1 MFIKRVSILAAALSV
16 VACASTQPQA
26 PMPVMAPQP
35 VVTAPAPHPYA
46 LPQAPARVVNPA
58 PAWFSKLPEDTPDMI
73 FSAAVG
79 SSVDEQMAYDK
90 ARMQAERKLV
100 EMMNSRVR
108 SNVKS
113 YRNDRGDNM
122 LESTEITV
130 NKTADGELIGAQ
142 RVDSQATFDGRVYRV
157 YVLLRYPL
165 AQNNTLRRERENAQA
180 KREADLRAAR
190 AQQDLERETQRQ
202 RTAAEAA
209 DRRLKEEIGPRSDA
223 PAPAAPPATAPAQVI
238 NTTEGTVQLM
248 DVDNAEYK
256 KKRAEALSKPDAVI
270 GQSVLR

>member
-1 MFIKRVSILAAALSV
+1 MKLSV
-16 VACASTQPQA
+16 IALALVASIGAAQAQTQ
-26 PMPVMAPQP
+26 
-35 VVTAPAPHPYA
+35 PHPYA
-46 LPQAPARVVNPA
+46 MNQAPVSAPPAA
-58 PAWFSKLPEDTPDMI
+58 PAWFVRLPEDTPDMI

-100 EMMNSRVR
+100 EMMSARIR

-113 YRNDRGDNM
+113 YRNDRGDSM
-122 LESTEITV
+122 QESTEIVV

-142 RVDSQATFDGRVYRV
+142 RVDSQATFDGRTYRV

-165 AQNNTLRRERENAQA
+165 AQNNSLRREREGATA
-180 KREADLRAAR
+180 KRESDLRAAR

-202 RTAAEAA
+202 RTEAEAA
-209 DRRLKEEIGPRSDA
+209 DRRLKEEIGPRPDA
-223 PAPAAPPATAPAQVI
+223 PAPAATV
-238 NTTEGTVQLM
+238 NTTEGPVKLL

-256 KKRAEALSKPDAVI
+256 KKRDEALAKPGAVI
-270 GQSVLR
+270 GQTVLR

>member
-1 MFIKRVSILAAALSV
+1 MYTLITKEVDMKLSV
-16 VACASTQPQA
+16 ITLALVASLGIAQAQTQ
-26 PMPVMAPQP
+26 
-35 VVTAPAPHPYA
+35 PHPYA
-46 LPQAPARVVNPA
+46 MNQAPVVAPPTA
-58 PAWFSKLPEDTPDMI
+58 PAWFTRLPEDTPDMI

-100 EMMNSRVR
+100 ELMSSRVR

-122 LESTEITV
+122 QESTEITI

-165 AQNNTLRRERENAQA
+165 AQNNTLRREREGAQS

-202 RTAAEAA
+202 RTEAEAA

-223 PAPAAPPATAPAQVI
+223 PAPAQSV
-238 NTTEGTVQLM
+238 NTTEGPVKLL

-256 KKRAEALSKPDAVI
+256 QKRADALAKPGAVI
-270 GQSVLR
+270 GQTVVR

>member
-1 MFIKRVSILAAALSV
+1 MKLSV
-16 VACASTQPQA
+16 IALALVASIGAAQA
-26 PMPVMAPQP
+26 QTVEHSLSAPK
-35 VVTAPAPHPYA
+35 PHPYA
-46 LPQAPARVVNPA
+46 MNQAPVMAQPA
-58 PAWFSKLPEDTPDMI
+58 APSWFTRLPEDTPDMI

-100 EMMNSRVR
+100 ELMSSRIR

-113 YRNDRGDNM
+113 YRNDRGDSM
-122 LESTEITV
+122 QESTEVTV

-165 AQNNTLRRERENAQA
+165 AQNNTLRREREGAQA
-180 KREADLRAAR
+180 KRESDLRAAR
-190 AQQDLERETQRQ
+190 AQQDLDRETQRQ
-202 RTAAEAA
+202 RTEAEAA
-209 DRRLKEEIGPRSDA
+209 DRRLREEIGPRPDTPVPAAA
-223 PAPAAPPATAPAQVI
+223 PAPAQTV
-238 NTTEGTVQLM
+238 NTSEGPVKLM

-256 KKRAEALSKPDAVI
+256 KKREEALAKPGAVI
-270 GQSVLR
+270 GQTVVR

>member
-1 MFIKRVSILAAALSV
+1 MYTLITKEVDMKLSV
-16 VACASTQPQA
+16 IALALVASIGAAQAQTQ
-26 PMPVMAPQP
+26 
-35 VVTAPAPHPYA
+35 PHPYA
-46 LPQAPARVVNPA
+46 MNQAPVVA
-58 PAWFSKLPEDTPDMI
+58 PASAPGWFTRLPEDTPDMI

-90 ARMQAERKLV
+90 ARIQAERKLV
-100 EMMNSRVR
+100 EMMSSRVR

-122 LESTEITV
+122 QESTEIVV

-165 AQNNTLRRERENAQA
+165 AQNNSLRKEREGAQS
-180 KREADLRAAR
+180 KRESDLRAAR

-202 RTAAEAA
+202 RTEAEAA

-223 PAPAAPPATAPAQVI
+223 PVPAATPAQSV
-238 NTTEGTVQLM
+238 NTTEGPVKLL

-256 KKRAEALSKPDAVI
+256 QKRAEALTKPGAVI
-270 GQSVLR
+270 GQTVVR

>member
-1 MFIKRVSILAAALSV
+1 MFIKRVSILATAISL

-26 PMPVMAPQP
+26 PMPAPAPQP

-46 LPQAPARVVNPA
+46 LPQAPSRVVNPA
-58 PAWFSKLPEDTPDMI
+58 PAWFTKLPEDTPDMI
-73 FSAAVG
+73 FATAVG

-100 EMMNSRVR
+100 EMMSSRVR

-113 YRNDRGDNM
+113 YRNDRGDSM
-122 LESTEITV
+122 QESTEVTI

-180 KREADLRAAR
+180 KRESDLRAAR

-202 RTAAEAA
+202 RTEAEAA
-209 DRRLKEEIGPRSDA
+209 DRRLREEIGPRPD
-223 PAPAAPPATAPAQVI
+223 ATAPAATPAQTV
-238 NTTEGTVQLM
+238 NTTEGPVKLL
-248 DVDNAEYK
+248 DVDNAEYRQ
-256 KKRAEALSKPDAVI
+256 KRTEALAKPGAVI
-270 GQSVLR
+270 GQTVAR

>member
-1 MFIKRVSILAAALSV
+1 MKLSV
-16 VACASTQPQA
+16 IALALVASMGAAQA
-26 PMPVMAPQP
+26 QTVEYPYSAPKS
-35 VVTAPAPHPYA
+35 HPYA
-46 LPQAPARVVNPA
+46 MNTAPVAAPASA
-58 PAWFSKLPEDTPDMI
+58 PAWFVRLPEDTADMI

-79 SSVDEQMAYDK
+79 TSVDEQMAYDK

-100 EMMNSRVR
+100 EMMSARVR

-113 YRNDRGDNM
+113 YRNDRGDSM
-122 LESTEITV
+122 QESTEIVV

-165 AQNNTLRRERENAQA
+165 AQNNSLRKEREGAQS
-180 KREADLRAAR
+180 KRESDLRAAR

-202 RTAAEAA
+202 RTDAEAA

-223 PAPAAPPATAPAQVI
+223 PAPAAAPTTAQTV
-238 NTTEGTVQLM
+238 NTSEGPVKLL
-248 DVDNAEYK
+248 DVDNVEYK
-256 KKRAEALSKPDAVI
+256 QKRTEALAKPGAVI
-270 GQSVLR
+270 GQTVVR

>member
-1 MFIKRVSILAAALSV
+1 MKLSV
-16 VACASTQPQA
+16 IALALVASIGAAQAQTQ
-26 PMPVMAPQP
+26 
-35 VVTAPAPHPYA
+35 PHPYA
-46 LPQAPARVVNPA
+46 MNTAPVVAPASA
-58 PAWFSKLPEDTPDMI
+58 PAWFVKLPEDTADMI

-79 SSVDEQMAYDK
+79 TSVDEQMAYDK

-100 EMMNSRVR
+100 ELMSARVR

-113 YRNDRGDNM
+113 YRNDRGDSM
-122 LESTEITV
+122 QESTEITV

-165 AQNNTLRRERENAQA
+165 AQNNTLRQDRERAQS

-202 RTAAEAA
+202 RDQAEAA
-209 DRRLKEEIGPRSDA
+209 DRKLKEEIGPRPDA
-223 PAPAAPPATAPAQVI
+223 PASATSV
-238 NTTEGTVQLM
+238 NTSEGPVKLL

-256 KKRAEALSKPDAVI
+256 QKRAEALAKPGAVI
-270 GQSVLR
+270 GQSVVR

>member
-1 MFIKRVSILAAALSV
+1 MKLSV
-16 VACASTQPQA
+16 IALALVASIGAAQAQTQ
-26 PMPVMAPQP
+26 
-35 VVTAPAPHPYA
+35 PHPYA
-46 LPQAPARVVNPA
+46 MNQAPVVA
-58 PAWFSKLPEDTPDMI
+58 PASAPGWFTRLPEDTPDMI

-90 ARMQAERKLV
+90 ARIQAERKLV
-100 EMMNSRVR
+100 EMMSSRVR

-122 LESTEITV
+122 QESTEIVV

-165 AQNNTLRRERENAQA
+165 AQNNTLRREREGTQS

-202 RTAAEAA
+202 RDQAEAA

-223 PAPAAPPATAPAQVI
+223 PAPAATPTTTPTQSV
-238 NTTEGTVQLM
+238 NTTEGPVKLL
-248 DVDNAEYK
+248 DVDNAEYRQ
-256 KKRAEALSKPDAVI
+256 KRAEALAKPGAVI
-270 GQSVLR
+270 GQTVVR

>member
-1 MFIKRVSILAAALSV
+1 MKLRAIAIAL
-16 VACASTQPQA
+16 VAVIGSAQAQTQ
-26 PMPVMAPQP
+26 
-35 VVTAPAPHPYA
+35 PHPYA
-46 LPQAPARVVNPA
+46 MNTAPVVAPPTA
-58 PAWFSKLPEDTPDMI
+58 PAWFTRLPEDTPDMI

-90 ARMQAERKLV
+90 ARIQAERKLV
-100 EMMNSRVR
+100 EMMSSRVR

-122 LESTEITV
+122 QESTEIVV

-142 RVDSQATFDGRVYRV
+142 RVDSQATFDGRTYRV

-165 AQNNTLRRERENAQA
+165 AQNNSLRQDRERAQS

-202 RTAAEAA
+202 RAEAEAA
-209 DRRLKEEIGPRSDA
+209 DAKLRQEIGPRPDAAA
-223 PAPAAPPATAPAQVI
+223 PAPAPAQTV
-238 NTTEGTVQLM
+238 NTSEGPVKLL

-256 KKRAEALSKPDAVI
+256 RKRDEALQKPGAVI
-270 GQSVLR
+270 GQATVQ

>member
-1 MFIKRVSILAAALSV
+1 MKLSV
-16 VACASTQPQA
+16 IALALVAVMGTAQAQTQ
-26 PMPVMAPQP
+26 
-35 VVTAPAPHPYA
+35 PHPYA
-46 LPQAPARVVNPA
+46 MNTAPVSAPPST
-58 PAWFSKLPEDTPDMI
+58 PAWFTRLPEDTPDMI

-79 SSVDEQMAYDK
+79 TSVDEQMAYDK

-100 EMMNSRVR
+100 ELMSARVR

-113 YRNDRGDNM
+113 YRNDRGDSM
-122 LESTEITV
+122 QESTEITV

-165 AQNNTLRRERENAQA
+165 AQNNTLRREREGTQS

-202 RTAAEAA
+202 RDQAEAA

-223 PAPAAPPATAPAQVI
+223 PAPAATPTTTPTQSV
-238 NTTEGTVQLM
+238 NTTEGPVKLL
-248 DVDNAEYK
+248 DVDNAEYRQ
-256 KKRAEALSKPDAVI
+256 KRAEALAKPGAVI
-270 GQSVLR
+270 GQTVVR

>member
-1 MFIKRVSILAAALSV
+1 
-16 VACASTQPQA
+16 
-26 PMPVMAPQP
+26 
-35 VVTAPAPHPYA
+35 
-46 LPQAPARVVNPA
+46 
-58 PAWFSKLPEDTPDMI
+58 
-73 FSAAVG
+73 
-79 SSVDEQMAYDK
+79 MAYDK

-100 EMMNSRVR
+100 EMMSSRVR

-122 LESTEITV
+122 QESTEIVV

-165 AQNNTLRRERENAQA
+165 AQNNSLRREREGAQS
-180 KREADLRAAR
+180 KRESDLRAAR

-202 RTAAEAA
+202 RADAEAA

-223 PAPAAPPATAPAQVI
+223 PAPAVTPAQSV
-238 NTTEGTVQLM
+238 NTTEGPVKLL

-256 KKRAEALSKPDAVI
+256 KKRDEALAKPGAVI
-270 GQSVLR
+270 GQSVVR

>member
-1 MFIKRVSILAAALSV
+1 MKLSV
-16 VACASTQPQA
+16 IALALVASIGVAQAQTQ
-26 PMPVMAPQP
+26 
-35 VVTAPAPHPYA
+35 PHPYA
-46 LPQAPARVVNPA
+46 MNTAPVAAPASA
-58 PAWFSKLPEDTPDMI
+58 PAWFTRLPEDTPDMI

-79 SSVDEQMAYDK
+79 TSVDEQMAYDK

-100 EMMNSRVR
+100 ELMSARVR

-113 YRNDRGDNM
+113 YRNDRGDSM
-122 LESTEITV
+122 QESTEITV

-165 AQNNTLRRERENAQA
+165 AQNNTLRQDRERAQG

-202 RTAAEAA
+202 RTDAEAA
-209 DRRLKEEIGPRSDA
+209 DRRLKEEIGPRPDA
-223 PAPAAPPATAPAQVI
+223 PASTATPAQTV
-238 NTTEGTVQLM
+238 NTTEGPVKLL
-248 DVDNAEYK
+248 DVTNPEYK
-256 KKRAEALSKPDAVI
+256 QRRDEALAKPGAVI
-270 GQSVLR
+270 GQSVVR

>member
-1 MFIKRVSILAAALSV
+1 MKLSV
-16 VACASTQPQA
+16 IALALVASIGAAQAQTQ
-26 PMPVMAPQP
+26 
-35 VVTAPAPHPYA
+35 PHPYA
-46 LPQAPARVVNPA
+46 MNQAPVVAPASA
-58 PAWFSKLPEDTPDMI
+58 PAWFTRLPEDTPDMI

-79 SSVDEQMAYDK
+79 TSVDEQMAYDK

-100 EMMNSRVR
+100 ELMTSRVR

-113 YRNDRGDNM
+113 YRNDRGDSM
-122 LESTEITV
+122 QESTEITV

-165 AQNNTLRRERENAQA
+165 AQNNTLRREREGAQS

-202 RTAAEAA
+202 RDQAEAA

-223 PAPAAPPATAPAQVI
+223 PAPAAAPASAPAQTV
-238 NTTEGTVQLM
+238 NTSEGPVKLL
-248 DVDNAEYK
+248 DVSNPEYK
-256 KKRAEALSKPDAVI
+256 QRRDEALQKPGAVI
-270 GQSVLR
+270 GQTVVR

>member
-1 MFIKRVSILAAALSV
+1 MKLRVITIAL
-16 VACASTQPQA
+16 VAVLGSAQAQTQ
-26 PMPVMAPQP
+26 
-35 VVTAPAPHPYA
+35 PHPYA
-46 LPQAPARVVNPA
+46 MNTAPVVAPPAA
-58 PAWFSKLPEDTPDMI
+58 PAWFTRLPEDTPDMI

-79 SSVDEQMAYDK
+79 VSVDEQMAYDK
-90 ARMQAERKLV
+90 ARIQAERKLV
-100 EMMNSRVR
+100 EMMSSRVR

-122 LESTEITV
+122 QESTEITV

-142 RVDSQATFDGRVYRV
+142 RVDSQATFDGRTYRV

-165 AQNNTLRRERENAQA
+165 AQNNTLRQDRERAQS

-202 RTAAEAA
+202 RAEAEAA
-209 DRRLKEEIGPRSDA
+209 DAKLRQEIGPKPDA
-223 PAPAAPPATAPAQVI
+223 PASTTPAQTV
-238 NTTEGTVQLM
+238 NTSEGPVKLL

-256 KKRAEALSKPDAVI
+256 RKRDEALAKPGAVI
-270 GQSVLR
+270 GQVTVR

>member
-1 MFIKRVSILAAALSV
+1 
-16 VACASTQPQA
+16 
-26 PMPVMAPQP
+26 
-35 VVTAPAPHPYA
+35 
-46 LPQAPARVVNPA
+46 
-58 PAWFSKLPEDTPDMI
+58 MI

-79 SSVDEQMAYDK
+79 TSVDEQMAYDK